1 VSQEVK
7 TQAVSMQ
14 PTSLMA
20 LFFVLLPDSQ
30 FLSWSHSAWALV
42 HVNCAILKGGYIEMA
57 WTDKASF
64 TVFKV
69 KSKFVCIV
77 TPCVCRAQ
85 VCSTSRPCVTYLLDS
100 FTEL

>member
-30 FLSWSHSAWALV
+30 FLS
-42 HVNCAILKGGYIEMA
+42 
-57 WTDKASF
+57 
-64 TVFKV
+64 
-69 KSKFVCIV
+69 
-77 TPCVCRAQ
+77 
-85 VCSTSRPCVTYLLDS
+85 
-100 FTEL
+100 